1 MKKPKTEKNILIAF
15 ILNLAFSIFEF
26 IGGTFTN
33 SVAII
38 SDSIHDMG
46 DALSIGIS
54 YFLEKKSKKAP
65 DETYTFG
72 YIRYSVIGSSITTI
86 ILLIG
91 SILVIYN
98 SIIRII
104 NPTEINYSGMIIFAV
119 IGVIVNF
126 FAAYFTK
133 GGNSLNEKAVNLHL
147 LEDVLGWVLVLVGAI
162 IMKFTNVALIDAI
175 LSILLALFI
184 FIHALKNFKSV
195 LALFLEKKPQNV
207 SISELKEHLLKIEN
221 IYDIHHIHIWSM
233 DGYNNF
239 ATMHVVVDNYNK
251 IIKDNIRKEL
261 LEHGI
266 QHVTIELE
274 TKDENCNNCNCEID
288 VSHIDGEHNGHH
300 HGHSH

>member
-1 MKKPKTEKNILIAF
+1 MKKTKTEKNILIAF

-195 LALFLEKKPQNV
+195 LDLFLEKKPQNV

-261 LEHGI
+261 LEHGV

-288 VSHIDGEHNGHH
+288 VSHIDDEHNGHH